1 MKSRIFVLM
10 AGALVLVAGCVD
22 TVSGRKTA
30 GVPWIKDSIEGRY
43 ERPPE
48 EIVKAAK
55 AVISKM
61 GVINNEGTIY
71 VQDNQTSHV
80 RTVEGKVN
88 QRSVWVR
95 VEAVTPVVT
104 SVIVQ
109 TRTRGGGTD
118 LDLAHEIE
126 KEIALKLVH

>member
-1 MKSRIFVLM
+1 MKTRILVVM
-10 AGALVLVAGCVD
+10 AGALIVASGCVN

-30 GVPWIKDSIEGRY
+30 GIPWIKDSVEGRY

-48 EIVKAAK
+48 EIVRAAK
-55 AVISKM
+55 AVISRK
-61 GVINNEGTIY
+61 GVVNNEGTIY
-71 VQDNQTSHV
+71 VQNNQTSNV

-95 VEAVTPVVT
+95 VEVVSPTVT
-104 SVIVQ
+104 SVTVQ
-109 TRTRGGGTD
+109 TRTSGGGTD